1 MSSEFMNTGVPIQ
14 MAVRKDLHHLQITR
28 MWFEMKYVLLTP
40 FVLGWNA
47 LILWGYRM
55 TFSAPRVEMPVVL
68 FLLLPASLGVSL
80 MYFLLAGFLNK
91 TTIDVTPTVIS
102 VKHGPIPVWGNK
114 RISPKGL
121 SKLDCQKEKARN
133 GLYWIDIISVLAKKQ
148 NQDTITLLSGLKE
161 VEQAMFIKREV
172 ESFLKIEGK
181 A

>member
-1 MSSEFMNTGVPIQ
+1 
-14 MAVRKDLHHLQITR
+14 
-28 MWFEMKYVLLTP
+28 
-40 FVLGWNA
+40 
-47 LILWGYRM
+47 
-55 TFSAPRVEMPVVL
+55 
-68 FLLLPASLGVSL
+68 

-102 VKHGPIPVWGNK
+102 VTHGPIPVWGNK